1 MGIIIG
7 FLQGIDKYIESDTE
21 AARLN
26 KVNYPRPLNIIEGP
40 LMEVYVYLIYLT
52 DWTQWCHLKEWN
64 PLPLH
69 YVWFALPNLQAR

>member
-1 MGIIIG
+1 MGIIVG

-26 KVNYPRPLNIIEGP
+26 KMNYPRPLNIIEGP

-52 DWTQWCHLKEWN
+52 D
-64 PLPLH
+64 
-69 YVWFALPNLQAR
+69 